1 METNY
6 NKIKIAL
13 ILNYLIV
20 IFVLIASII
29 MFFDIKFMYG
39 LQPKLDASSFSMFK
53 VFTVDSNILMGISS
67 VLLIIKERKLLDNK
81 ITVIPMKYNV
91 IKLVGTVA
99 VSLTFL
105 VVIGYLAPISQDGI
119 MSLLQNSNLLFHLII
134 PILSIITFCFFENT
148 YIKFKYVFYGLLPT
162 ILYGIFYL
170 TNVLT
175 HIENGT
181 ISPKYDWYY
190 FLQGGLH
197 MVYFVVPI
205 ILFLTLVISV
215 LLWIINRKCK

>member
-29 MFFDIKFMYG
+29 MFFDFKFMYG
-39 LQPKLDASSFSMFK
+39 PTTKLDTSSFSMFK

-91 IKLVGTVA
+91 LKLVGTVA

-119 MSLLQNSNLLFHLII
+119 MSLLQNSNLFFHLII

-148 YIKFKYVFYGLLPT
+148 YINFKYVFYGLLPT

-197 MVYFVVPI
+197 MIYFVVPI